1 MCSINHNGL
10 NTLENIHLEMSP
22 ELREKFF
29 KWYVDQ
35 FNDPESLLNTTLKST
50 GYPIILAHDMPHNSY
65 TRIDAMAQPHHW
77 IGIVTK
83 ISMSDFPGGNAYD
96 QCSFYPVHT
105 WYSDCF
111 YTISE
116 LDNYVL
122 KPCLVV
128 ENNREIVNLLCFIIV
143 QKTEIKCN
151 NE

>member
-1 MCSINHNGL
+1 MCAL
-10 NTLENIHLEMSP
+10 NNSLNILENINLEMSP

-35 FNDPESLLNTTLKST
+35 FNDTESLLNTTLKST

-83 ISMSDFPGGNAYD
+83 ISMSDFPGGDTYD
-96 QCSFYPVHT
+96 QCSFYPVNT
-105 WYSDCF
+105 LYSDSF
-111 YTISE
+111 FNISE
-116 LDNYVL
+116 LENYVL

-128 ENNREIVNLLCFIIV
+128 ENNRNVVNLLCFVIV
-143 QKTEIKCN
+143 PKTERGSTL
-151 NE
+151 E

>member
-1 MCSINHNGL
+1 MSTVNNNGL
-10 NTLENIHLEMSP
+10 NILENIHLEMSP

-35 FNDPESLLNTTLKST
+35 FNDPESLLNNKLKST
-50 GYPIILAHDMPHNSY
+50 GYPIILPYDGD
-65 TRIDAMAQPHHW
+65 TCIDAMAQPQHW
-77 IGIVTK
+77 LGIVTK

-111 YTISE
+111 FTISE

-128 ENNREIVNLLCFIIV
+128 DNNRDIVNLLCFIIV
-143 QKTEIKCN
+143 HKTERGSVV
-151 NE
+151 